1 MIIKMDNSLKFKKL
15 REKYQ
20 YFIYKDYNIK
30 EDENEIFLTY
40 TFEIP
45 DLAIFNPSIKIL
57 KKDMKIRK
65 LETDKIKNMIFH
77 IGLIELISYW
87 KCTCSPNVII
97 KCGDLNEE
105 QKKWL
110 KKLYFYGL
118 GELFFTNNIKTDI
131 ESFMNIECEGN
142 KIEIQEEKDIL
153 ERIYSTNRWRKRLS
167 CNT

>member
-1 MIIKMDNSLKFKKL
+1 MIVKMDNSLKFKKL
-15 REKYQ
+15 REKYK

-40 TFEIP
+40 TFEIS

-105 QKKWL
+105 QKNGL
-110 KKLYFYGL
+110 RNYIFMGLENYFSQ
-118 GELFFTNNIKTDI
+118 II
-131 ESFMNIECEGN
+131 
-142 KIEIQEEKDIL
+142 
-153 ERIYSTNRWRKRLS
+153 
-167 CNT
+167 